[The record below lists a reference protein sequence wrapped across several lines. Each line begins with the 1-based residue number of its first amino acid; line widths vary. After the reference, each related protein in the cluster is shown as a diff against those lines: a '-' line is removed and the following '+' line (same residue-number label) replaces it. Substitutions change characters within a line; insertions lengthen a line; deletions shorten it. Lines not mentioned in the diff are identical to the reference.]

1 MWDRLGVLLRKGY
14 RFGYV
19 VGGRFNMIMYFAYLI
34 CFTKYL
40 EVLALTGIAARISD
54 DPHSTITI
62 KNDKVVGLDIHSG
75 SGVSGFIKIA
85 DGYDGLFVF
94 CKGSEV
100 TKLSNWLVNGGKY
113 AKN

>member
-19 VGGRFNMIMYFAYLI
+19 VGGRFTMIMYFAYLLR
-34 CFTKYL
+34 FTKYL
-40 EVLALTGIAARISD
+40 EVLAIPVTDPRISD
-54 DPHSTITI
+54 PHSVITI
-62 KNDKVVGLDIHSG
+62 KNDKVVGLDIHRG
-75 SGVSGFIKIA
+75 IGVSGFIKIA

>member
-19 VGGRFNMIMYFAYLI
+19 VGGRFTMIRYFVYLLR
-34 CFTKYL
+34 FTKYS
-40 EVLALTGIAARISD
+40 EVLAIPGIDAMISD
-54 DPHSTITI
+54 DPHSVITI
-62 KNDKVVGLDIHSG
+62 KNDKVIGLDIHSG
-75 SGVSGFIKIA
+75 IGVSGFIKIA

-100 TKLSNWLVNGGKY
+100 TKLSNWLVKGGKY

>member
-19 VGGRFNMIMYFAYLI
+19 VGGRFNMIMYFAYLLR
-34 CFTKYL
+34 FTKYL
-40 EVLALTGIAARISD
+40 EVLAIHGIATRISD
-54 DPHSTITI
+54 PHSVITI
-62 KNDKVVGLDIHSG
+62 KNDKVVGLDIHRG
-75 SGVSGFIKIA
+75 IGVSGFIKIA
-85 DGYDGLFVF
+85 DGYDVLFVF

>member
-14 RFGYV
+14 RFGCA
-19 VGGRFNMIMYFAYLI
+19 VGGGFNMIMYFVYLLR
-34 CFTKYL
+34 FTKYS
-40 EVLALTGIAARISD
+40 EVLAIPGIAARIADS
-54 DPHSTITI
+54 HSVITI

>member
-1 MWDRLGVLLRKGY
+1 M
-14 RFGYV
+14 
-19 VGGRFNMIMYFAYLI
+19 
-34 CFTKYL
+34 
-40 EVLALTGIAARISD
+40 
-54 DPHSTITI
+54 
-62 KNDKVVGLDIHSG
+62 VGLDIHSG

>member
-14 RFGYV
+14 RFDYE
-19 VGGRFNMIMYFAYLI
+19 VGGRFTMIMYFVYLLRFI
-34 CFTKYL
+34 KYL
-40 EVLALTGIAARISD
+40 EVSAIPGIAARISD
-54 DPHSTITI
+54 PHSVITI
-62 KNDKVVGLDIHSG
+62 ENDKVVGLDIHSG
-75 SGVSGFIKIA
+75 IGVSGFIKIT